1 MRNQKKSFRSAAP
14 VWAAFVVPIIW
25 LAVLMAGCYEPGM
38 TIFTLMDAFSAATK
52 NPFSLHWTTYTP
64 KFIGIFLLLYGGAIL
79 FYYTGQKNMRP
90 GEEHGSASWGS
101 VRDLDKKYRDKDAG
115 KNVILTQHLQMSMN
129 GKLHRRNLLQIIVGG
144 SGSGKTRFLA
154 KPNLMLANA
163 SFIVT
168 DPKGEMLRAVGNLFL
183 EEGYVL
189 RVFDLI
195 DPSKS
200 DCYNPFCY
208 IRKDADVFK
217 LIDNFIKNTTPKGAK
232 ANDPFWEKSET
243 ALDAALMLYLLHEAP
258 VEDQN
263 METILYMIENGGA
276 KEEDDD
282 YQSPLDLLFEALE
295 EEQPDHIAVRQY
307 HIFKQAAG
315 KTAKSILVSA
325 AVRLAS
331 FTLPE
336 IQHITASDDMELGKL
351 GERKQAIFC
360 IIPDSNDASLNFLV
374 GMLYTQAF
382 QELYYQADK
391 VHQGALPVPVRLMFD
406 EFANVALPDGYARLQ
421 ATMRSRNIMSTIIL
435 QNISQLKALFKDD
448 WEGIIGNADSF
459 LYLGGNEQSTHKY
472 ISELLGK
479 ETIDT
484 KTSSQSKG
492 RNGSYSQNFQQTGR
506 ELMTPDEV
514 RRLDNKNAIVLI
526 RGEKPVIDEKY
537 DILKHPNIH
546 RTEDG
551 GAPPYL
557 HTPLRAFAADDLSFP
572 IENIDDIDFWR
583 INMKHE
589 LTPQRKERRIMAV
602 WTSLVLTTALF
613 TTSAFAAD
621 SDPLTIVNNL
631 SDFIFSCIK
640 AIGIIILGWGVVQLG
655 MSVQSHDAT
664 QRTQGVLCLF
674 GGLLIAF
681 AKEILTAIGVV

>member
-1 MRNQKKSFRSAAP
+1 VRNQKKSFRNAAP
-14 VWAAFVVPIIW
+14 VWAAFVIPVVW
-25 LAVLMAGCYEPGM
+25 LAVLMASCYEPGM

-52 NPFSLHWTTYTP
+52 NPFSLHWTPYTM

-79 FYYTGQKNMRP
+79 FYYTGQKNTRP

-101 VRDLDKKYRDKDAG
+101 VRELDKKYRDKDAG

-129 GKLHRRNLLQIIVGG
+129 GKQHRRNLLQIIVGG

-295 EEQPDHIAVRQY
+295 EEQPNHIAVRQY

-336 IQHITASDDMELGKL
+336 IQRITASDDMELGKL

-391 VHQGALPVPVRLMFD
+391 IHQGALPVPVRLMFD
-406 EFANVALPDGYARLQ
+406 EFANVALPDSYARLQ

-459 LYLGGNEQSTHKY
+459 VYLGGNEQSTHKY

-484 KTSSQSKG
+484 RTSSQSKG
-492 RNGSYSQNFQQTGR
+492 RNGSFSQNFQQTGR

-572 IENIDDIDFWR
+572 IENIDDI
-583 INMKHE
+583 
-589 LTPQRKERRIMAV
+589 V
-602 WTSLVLTTALF
+602 
-613 TTSAFAAD
+613 
-621 SDPLTIVNNL
+621 
-631 SDFIFSCIK
+631 
-640 AIGIIILGWGVVQLG
+640 ILEEY
-655 MSVQSHDAT
+655 
-664 QRTQGVLCLF
+664 
-674 GGLLIAF
+674 I
-681 AKEILTAIGVV
+681 

>member
-1 MRNQKKSFRSAAP
+1 MTHQKKSFRSAAP
-14 VWAAFVVPIIW
+14 MWAAFTLPIVW

-38 TIFTLMDAFSAATK
+38 TIFTLMDTFSAATK
-52 NPFSLHWTTYTP
+52 NPFSLHWTPYTM

-79 FYYTGQKNMRP
+79 FYYTGQKNTRP

-101 VRDLDKKYRDKDAG
+101 VRELDKKYRDKDAG

-258 VEDQN
+258 PEDQN

-336 IQHITASDDMELGKL
+336 IQRITASDDMELGKL

-435 QNISQLKALFKDD
+435 QNISQLKALFKDE
-448 WEGIIGNADSF
+448 WESIVGNADSF
-459 LYLGGNEQSTHKY
+459 VYLGGNEQSTHKY

-484 KTSSQSKG
+484 RTSSQSKG
-492 RNGSYSQNFQQTGR
+492 RNGSFSQNFQQTGR

-537 DILKHPNIH
+537 DILKHPNIR

-572 IENIDDIDFWR
+572 IENIDDI
-583 INMKHE
+583 
-589 LTPQRKERRIMAV
+589 
-602 WTSLVLTTALF
+602 
-613 TTSAFAAD
+613 
-621 SDPLTIVNNL
+621 
-631 SDFIFSCIK
+631 
-640 AIGIIILGWGVVQLG
+640 
-655 MSVQSHDAT
+655 
-664 QRTQGVLCLF
+664 
-674 GGLLIAF
+674 
-681 AKEILTAIGVV
+681 EILEDFT

>member
-1 MRNQKKSFRSAAP
+1 MTHKKKTFRSAAP
-14 VWAAFVVPIIW
+14 VWAAFVVPIVW
-25 LAVLMAGCYEPGM
+25 LAVLMAGCYTPGM
-38 TIFTLMDAFSAATK
+38 TIFDLAAQFSEVTQT
-52 NPFSLHWTTYTP
+52 PFSLHWTPYTM

-79 FYYTGQKNMRP
+79 FYYTGQKNTRP

-101 VRDLDKKYRDKDAG
+101 VRELDKKYRDKDLC

-163 SFIVT
+163 SFICT

-295 EEQPDHIAVRQY
+295 EEQPNHIAVRQY

-336 IQHITASDDMELGKL
+336 IQRITASDDMELGKL

-391 VHQGALPVPVRLMFD
+391 IHQGALPVPVRLMFD

-459 LYLGGNEQSTHKY
+459 IYLGGNEQSTHKY

-479 ETIDT
+479 ETINT

-526 RGEKPVIDEKY
+526 RGEKPVLDEKY

-572 IENIDDIDFWR
+572 IENIDDIEFLED
-583 INMKHE
+583 
-589 LTPQRKERRIMAV
+589 
-602 WTSLVLTTALF
+602 
-613 TTSAFAAD
+613 
-621 SDPLTIVNNL
+621 
-631 SDFIFSCIK
+631 
-640 AIGIIILGWGVVQLG
+640 
-655 MSVQSHDAT
+655 
-664 QRTQGVLCLF
+664 
-674 GGLLIAF
+674 
-681 AKEILTAIGVV
+681 

>member
-1 MRNQKKSFRSAAP
+1 M
-14 VWAAFVVPIIW
+14 WAAFVIPIVW
-25 LAVLMAGCYEPGM
+25 LAVLMAGCYTPGM
-38 TIFTLMDAFSAATK
+38 TIFDLVAQFTEVTK
-52 NPFSLHWTTYTP
+52 MPFALHWTPYTM

-101 VRDLDKKYRDKDAG
+101 VRELDKKYRDKDAG

-189 RVFDLI
+189 HVFDLI

-258 VEDQN
+258 PEDQN

-336 IQHITASDDMELGKL
+336 IQRITASDDMELGKL

-459 LYLGGNEQSTHKY
+459 VYLGGNEQSTHKY

-484 KTSSQSKG
+484 QTSSQSKG
-492 RNGSYSQNFQQTGR
+492 RNGSFSQNFQQTVR
-506 ELMTPDEV
+506 ELASVDELAVLDGGKCILQLRGV
-514 RRLDNKNAIVLI
+514 RPFLS
-526 RGEKPVIDEKY
+526 EKY
-537 DILKHPNIH
+537 DITKHPN
-546 RTEDG
+546 
-551 GAPPYL
+551 Y
-557 HTPLRAFAADDLSFP
+557 
-572 IENIDDIDFWR
+572 
-583 INMKHE
+583 KY
-589 LTPQRKERRIMAV
+589 
-602 WTSLVLTTALF
+602 
-613 TTSAFAAD
+613 
-621 SDPLTIVNNL
+621 L
-631 SDFIFSCIK
+631 SDADRRNTFDIEKFLSTKLKVKPEETYEVYEI
-640 AIGIIILGWGVVQLG
+640 
-655 MSVQSHDAT
+655 DAASEKVA
-664 QRTQGVLCLF
+664 GS
-674 GGLLIAF
+674 
-681 AKEILTAIGVV
+681 

>member
-1 MRNQKKSFRSAAP
+1 MIHKKKSFRSAAP
-14 VWAAFVVPIIW
+14 VWAALVIPIVW
-25 LAVLMAGCYEPGM
+25 LAVLMAGCYTPGM
-38 TIFTLMDAFSAATK
+38 TIFDLVAQFTEVTK
-52 NPFSLHWTTYTP
+52 MPFALRWTPHTA

-79 FYYTGQKNMRP
+79 LYYTGQKNTRP

-101 VRDLDKKYRDKDAG
+101 VRELDKKYRDKDAG

-243 ALDAALMLYLLHEAP
+243 ALDSALMLYLLHEAP

-276 KEEDDD
+276 KEEADD

-336 IQHITASDDMELGKL
+336 IQRITASDDMELGKL
-351 GERKQAIFC
+351 GDRKQAIFC

-382 QELYYQADK
+382 QELYFQADK

-459 LYLGGNEQSTHKY
+459 VYLGGNEQSTHKY

-484 KTSSQSKG
+484 RTSSQSKG
-492 RNGSYSQNFQQTGR
+492 RNGSFSQNFQQTGR

-572 IENIDDIDFWR
+572 IENIDDIEFLED
-583 INMKHE
+583 
-589 LTPQRKERRIMAV
+589 
-602 WTSLVLTTALF
+602 
-613 TTSAFAAD
+613 
-621 SDPLTIVNNL
+621 
-631 SDFIFSCIK
+631 
-640 AIGIIILGWGVVQLG
+640 
-655 MSVQSHDAT
+655 
-664 QRTQGVLCLF
+664 
-674 GGLLIAF
+674 
-681 AKEILTAIGVV
+681 

>member
-1 MRNQKKSFRSAAP
+1 MTHKKKSFRSAAP
-14 VWAAFVVPIIW
+14 VWAAFTLPIVW

-52 NPFSLHWTTYTP
+52 NPFAMHWTPYTM

-79 FYYTGQKNMRP
+79 FYYTGQKNTRP

-101 VRDLDKKYRDKDAG
+101 VRELDKKYRDKDAD

-258 VEDQN
+258 PEDQN

-295 EEQPDHIAVRQY
+295 EEQPNHIAVRQY

-336 IQHITASDDMELGKL
+336 IQRITASDDMELGKL

-374 GMLYTQAF
+374 GMLNTQAF

-459 LYLGGNEQSTHKY
+459 VYLGGNEQSTHKY

-484 KTSSQSKG
+484 RTSSQSKG
-492 RNGSYSQNFQQTGR
+492 RNGSFSQNFQQAGR

-514 RRLDNKNAIVLI
+514 RRLDNKDAIVLI

-572 IENIDDIDFWR
+572 IENIDDI
-583 INMKHE
+583 
-589 LTPQRKERRIMAV
+589 
-602 WTSLVLTTALF
+602 
-613 TTSAFAAD
+613 
-621 SDPLTIVNNL
+621 
-631 SDFIFSCIK
+631 
-640 AIGIIILGWGVVQLG
+640 
-655 MSVQSHDAT
+655 
-664 QRTQGVLCLF
+664 
-674 GGLLIAF
+674 
-681 AKEILTAIGVV
+681 EILEESI

>member
-1 MRNQKKSFRSAAP
+1 MIHKKKSFRSAAP
-14 VWAAFVVPIIW
+14 VWAAFTLPIVW
-25 LAVLMAGCYEPGM
+25 LAVLMASCYEPGM

-52 NPFSLHWTTYTP
+52 NPFSLHWTPYTM

-79 FYYTGQKNMRP
+79 FYYTGQKNTRP

-101 VRDLDKKYRDKDAG
+101 VRELDKKYRDKDAG

-243 ALDAALMLYLLHEAP
+243 ALDSALMLYLLHEAP

-295 EEQPDHIAVRQY
+295 EEQPNHIAVRQY

-336 IQHITASDDMELGKL
+336 IQRITASDDMELGKL

-459 LYLGGNEQSTHKY
+459 VYLGGNEQSTHKY

-484 KTSSQSKG
+484 RTSSQSKG
-492 RNGSYSQNFQQTGR
+492 RNGSFSQNFQQTGR

-572 IENIDDIDFWR
+572 IENFDDI
-583 INMKHE
+583 
-589 LTPQRKERRIMAV
+589 
-602 WTSLVLTTALF
+602 
-613 TTSAFAAD
+613 
-621 SDPLTIVNNL
+621 
-631 SDFIFSCIK
+631 
-640 AIGIIILGWGVVQLG
+640 
-655 MSVQSHDAT
+655 
-664 QRTQGVLCLF
+664 
-674 GGLLIAF
+674 
-681 AKEILTAIGVV
+681 EILEEFT

>member
-1 MRNQKKSFRSAAP
+1 MTHKRKSFRSAAP
-14 VWAAFVVPIIW
+14 AWAAFVIPIVW
-25 LAVLMAGCYEPGM
+25 LAVLMAGCYTPGM
-38 TIFTLMDAFSAATK
+38 TIFDLAAQFSEVTQT
-52 NPFSLHWTTYTP
+52 PFSLHWTPYTM

-79 FYYTGQKNMRP
+79 FYYTGQKNTRP

-101 VRDLDKKYRDKDAG
+101 VRELDKKYRDKDAG

-168 DPKGEMLRAVGNLFL
+168 DPKSEMLRAVGNLFL

-200 DCYNPFCY
+200 DCYNPFRY

-217 LIDNFIKNTTPKGAK
+217 LIDSFIKNTTPKGAK

-243 ALDAALMLYLLHEAP
+243 ALDSALMLYLLHEAP
-258 VEDQN
+258 PEDQN

-282 YQSPLDLLFEALE
+282 YQSPLDLLFEAPE
-295 EEQPDHIAVRQY
+295 EEQPDHIAVLQY

-336 IQHITASDDMELGKL
+336 IQRITATDDMELGKL

-382 QELYYQADK
+382 QEPYYQADK

-459 LYLGGNEQSTHKY
+459 VYLGGNEQSTHKY

-484 KTSSQSKG
+484 RTSSQSKG
-492 RNGSYSQNFQQTGR
+492 RNGSFSQNFQQTGR

-537 DILKHPNIH
+537 DILKHPNIQ

-572 IENIDDIDFWR
+572 IENIDDIEFLED
-583 INMKHE
+583 
-589 LTPQRKERRIMAV
+589 
-602 WTSLVLTTALF
+602 
-613 TTSAFAAD
+613 
-621 SDPLTIVNNL
+621 
-631 SDFIFSCIK
+631 
-640 AIGIIILGWGVVQLG
+640 
-655 MSVQSHDAT
+655 
-664 QRTQGVLCLF
+664 
-674 GGLLIAF
+674 
-681 AKEILTAIGVV
+681 